1 MEIKKN
7 KKIFDIALRK
17 IEKKAKFIQATVKK
31 IPKENSKSVN
41 KDLSLGHRPAD
52 EAKIKKFAG
61 KFWDNLKSIFKNIS
75 LSRMSI
81 KEQTFFVKRLSFLIK
96 AGVPVLESL
105 AMIQEQTRKKS
116 HVLILK
122 TIIADVSRGQ
132 DLSASLA
139 KFRKTFGDFS
149 INIISFGESTGM
161 LSDNLE
167 YLASELKKKDAL
179 RKKIISAF
187 IYPIIITI
195 ATIGIT
201 GFLMVYLFPKIM
213 PVFSSLHIILPLSTR
228 IVIFLSNFL
237 NHHGLILIAGLIILV
252 VIIIITLK
260 KSEMFHFNFD
270 KIIMKIPMIGNVI
283 KNYNLANSTRTMGL
297 LLKSGITLGETL
309 SITTKVSGNLV
320 YKEEFK
326 SMAEIV
332 NRGER
337 MSVYLT
343 TSRNLFPDI
352 LTQIISV
359 GERSGNLSNSLIYL
373 SELYET
379 EVDDFTKNLSSMI
392 EPVLMII
399 MGILVGFIAISIIT
413 PIYSITQNLQPR

>member
-1 MEIKKN
+1 
-7 KKIFDIALRK
+7 
-17 IEKKAKFIQATVKK
+17 
-31 IPKENSKSVN
+31 
-41 KDLSLGHRPAD
+41 
-52 EAKIKKFAG
+52 
-61 KFWDNLKSIFKNIS
+61 
-75 LSRMSI
+75 
-81 KEQTFFVKRLSFLIK
+81 
-96 AGVPVLESL
+96 
-105 AMIQEQTRKKS
+105 
-116 HVLILK
+116 
-122 TIIADVSRGQ
+122 
-132 DLSASLA
+132 
-139 KFRKTFGDFS
+139 
-149 INIISFGESTGM
+149 
-161 LSDNLE
+161 
-167 YLASELKKKDAL
+167 
-179 RKKIISAF
+179 
-187 IYPIIITI
+187 
-195 ATIGIT
+195 
-201 GFLMVYLFPKIM
+201 MVYLFPKIM

-343 TSRNLFPDI
+343 TSRNLF
-352 LTQIISV
+352 IS
-359 GERSGNLSNSLIYL
+359 S
-373 SELYET
+373 
-379 EVDDFTKNLSSMI
+379 
-392 EPVLMII
+392 
-399 MGILVGFIAISIIT
+399 
-413 PIYSITQNLQPR
+413 